1 MKTTSLVLLIGLLF
15 LVGCASTPDRESVI
29 PPQRVLFA
37 AEQDDISVAV
47 SEAEQKWKGF
57 NQRQRPP
64 LFPAAKVDRERRIY
78 EKVIRSDVA
87 EWRKRR
93 AGWNYV
99 FAVRDA
105 MIPNTPTP
113 PGRYTAQPN
122 PFL

>member
-1 MKTTSLVLLIGLLF
+1 MKITSLVLLLGLLF
-15 LVGCASTPDRESVI
+15 LVGCATHPPDREG
-29 PPQRVLFA
+29 LFKPDPTFLA
-37 AEQDDISVAV
+37 EKADITVDVAKAEQ
-47 SEAEQKWKGF
+47 QWKEF

-64 LFPAAKVDRERRIY
+64 LFPAAKVDRERHIY
-78 EKVIRSDVA
+78 QKVSQSSA
-87 EWRKRR
+87 PEWRKRR

-105 MIPNTPTP
+105 MIPNIVTP